1 MPSSAESF
9 QARSVLSHAANRAV
23 FLCRD
28 GEAGDVLARLGVMEC
43 RTFQR
48 PASLAVVAIIAFLVL
63 PLPSSAQVSCHP
75 NVFGGQ
81 DCTNTEG
88 RSSSTPNIFGGYATT
103 SPDGSHSSSHLNIF
117 GGEDTTTP
125 KGTIESRPN
134 VFGGKDYRLPNGD
147 QIESRPNIFGGQNFR
162 QPNGHVVECHP
173 NIFGGEDCR

>member
-1 MPSSAESF
+1 MPSSAASF

-75 NVFGGQ
+75 NIFGGQ
-81 DCTNTEG
+81 DCTSPEG
-88 RSSSTPNIFGGYATT
+88 RSSSTPNIFGGYTT
-103 SPDGSHSSSHLNIF
+103 TFPDGSRSSSHPNIF
-117 GGEDTTTP
+117 GGEDTTTHE
-125 KGTIESRPN
+125 GTIQSKPN
-134 VFGGKDYRLPNGD
+134 IFGGKDYRLPSGD
-147 QIESRPNIFGGQNFR
+147 RIESRPNIFRGRDYR
-162 QPNGHVVECHP
+162 QPNG
-173 NIFGGEDCR
+173 G

>member
-9 QARSVLSHAANRAV
+9 QARSCLPAAANRPV
-23 FLCRD
+23 FLCRG

-81 DCTNTEG
+81 DCTSPEG
-88 RSSSTPNIFGGYATT
+88 RSSSTPNIFGGFDTT
-103 SPDGSHSSSHLNIF
+103 SPDGSRSSSH
-117 GGEDTTTP
+117 
-125 KGTIESRPN
+125 
-134 VFGGKDYRLPNGD
+134 
-147 QIESRPNIFGGQNFR
+147 PNISGSSGRTRRNKHGFILIAAF
-162 QPNGHVVECHP
+162 
-173 NIFGGEDCR
+173 